1 MGLSWFPIKIQDIN
15 GLEITIAQMKKTYG
29 IELDQYSVEVQIDP
43 EMILFL
49 KGITVSMITGVVLFE
64 IIFITVFNKRFIR
77 KVNLIANSMIGQFFI
92 RSSDVL

>member
-1 MGLSWFPIKIQDIN
+1 
-15 GLEITIAQMKKTYG
+15 MKKTYG

-77 KVNLIANSMIGQFFI
+77 KVNLIANSMISQFFI

>member
-1 MGLSWFPIKIQDIN
+1 MKFQDIN

-49 KGITVSMITGVVLFE
+49 KGITVPMTTGVELIE
-64 IIFITVFNKRFIR
+64 TIFYITIFLNKRSIR
-77 KVNLIANSMIGQFFI
+77 QFSAIFH
-92 RSSDVL
+92 SKNAHAG

>member
-1 MGLSWFPIKIQDIN
+1 MKFQDIN
-15 GLEITIAQMKKTYG
+15 GLEITIALMKKTYG

-77 KVNLIANSMIGQFFI
+77 KVNLITNSMIGQ
-92 RSSDVL
+92 LK

>member
-15 GLEITIAQMKKTYG
+15 GLEITIALMKKTYG